1 MQNFTA
7 FTKDEKGLINVLRTQ
22 VGIIIDKKVNPNY
35 KKKKESFEAIW
46 DTGATNTVISEKL
59 AKELDLTPVGV
70 ATVSTAGGVFEVNKY
85 VLGLK
90 LPNHL
95 NIENVMVTAGNLDP
109 KTDFLIGMD
118 IITLGDFSITNV
130 GGKTTFSFRFPSCET
145 INYVEDAR
153 KLQKK
158 DLEKQLKQLEKE
170 IQKGGKCSCGSGRPY
185 RYCHGKEQMQQVKK
199 ELEKIGA

>member
-35 KKKKESFEAIW
+35 KKNKDTFIAIW
-46 DTGATNTVISEKL
+46 DTGATNTVISENL
-59 AKELDLTPVGV
+59 ARELELTPVGM

-95 NIENVMVTAGNLDP
+95 NIETVLVTAGNLGP
-109 KTDFLIGMD
+109 NTDFLIGMD

-145 INYVEDAR
+145 INYVEQAR
-153 KLQKK
+153 SLQKK
-158 DLEKQLKQLEKE
+158 DLEKQLKQIEKD
-170 IQKGGKCSCGSGRPY
+170 IKKGGKCSCGSGRQY
-185 RYCHGKEQMQQVKK
+185 RYCHGREQMQQVKK
-199 ELEKIGA
+199 ELEKIGV

>member
-22 VGIIIDKKVNPNY
+22 VGIIIDKKINPNY
-35 KKKKESFEAIW
+35 KKKKDTFEAIW
-46 DTGATNTVISEKL
+46 DTGATNTVISEDL
-59 AKELDLTPVGV
+59 ARELGLTPVGMTT
-70 ATVSTAGGVFEVNKY
+70 ASTAGGVFNVNQY
-85 VLGLK
+85 ILGLK

-95 NIENVMVTAGNLDP
+95 NIETVIVTGGNLDP
-109 KTDFLIGMD
+109 NTDFLIGMD

-145 INYVEDAR
+145 INYVNDAR

-158 DLEKQLKQLEKE
+158 ELEKQLKITEKE
-170 IQKGGKCSCGSGRPY
+170 MKKGGKCSCGSGKPF
-185 RYCHGKEQMQQVKK
+185 RYCHGKEQLQQIQK
-199 ELEKIGA
+199 ELEKIGV